1 LWNLDPWTVNLH
13 QTLYGPTSA
22 FYGPNGGTYYLNKVS
37 TTAITDIEVEFHYFE
52 SWTISFGTNNATNE
66 TPEVRGV
73 VNATT
78 LQDGSNVVGAPLSIS
93 PFGING
99 GFYYTRLTFNF

>member
-1 LWNLDPWTVNLH
+1 MWNLDPWTVNLH

-22 FYGPNGGTYYLNKVS
+22 FYGPNGGTYYLNNVS
-37 TTAITDIEVEFHYFE
+37 TTAITDIEVEFHYLE

-66 TPEVRGV
+66 MPEVRGV